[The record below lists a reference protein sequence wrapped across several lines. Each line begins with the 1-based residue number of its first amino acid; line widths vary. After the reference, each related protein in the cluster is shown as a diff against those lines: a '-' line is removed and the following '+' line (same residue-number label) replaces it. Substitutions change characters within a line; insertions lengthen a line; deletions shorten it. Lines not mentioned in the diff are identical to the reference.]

1 VLERSCRTSES
12 DPQADYDASNNL
24 MPPSS
29 FAAHQKSSYDKAGKL
44 QRVTG
49 YGNGDTS
56 RYTDFCYSYY
66 ATPNSNAC
74 LDVAG
79 SGTTNSSSSTNRV
92 TRRSDALSGVSTAY
106 SYDYAGRLLT
116 ATASSGYTY
125 TYTYTYDADGNRTS
139 QTAGSTTTDYGYNS
153 GNQLCWTRTRGL
165 LPEPAHTCP
174 APLLATAYNYDTDGN
189 QRQPG
194 NLSYNGSDQTTSFN
208 GPLAGYLGSTQNE
221 RYSLGSTV
229 YNTSMLGLTNSKT
242 GTAGTVTYDRAS
254 DGTLVALHIPATGST
269 PAKDYYYLTD
279 NLGSVVALIDP
290 NGTNGTGYT
299 YDPYG
304 AITSVTGP
312 DTTAANTNPF
322 RYTGAEYDTTSGLLH
337 LGQRYYDPGLGR
349 FTQQDS
355 IETLGDPSRGNR
367 YAYAGDDPIN
377 NIDPRGASFASA
389 FGRVVADVGNTIGF
403 ASSFAPDNPLGF
415 LAGTIGATLSAGGA
429 ALQGQDALRTFALN
443 EVSNVAGS
451 VGGPVARNG
460 VYGTAVDLLNSEGTT
475 AN

>member
-1 VLERSCRTSES
+1 MQSL
-12 DPQADYDASNNL
+12 
-24 MPPSS
+24 
-29 FAAHQKSSYDKAGKL
+29 
-44 QRVTG
+44 TG

-116 ATASSGYTY
+116 ATASSGY

-269 PAKDYYYLTD
+269 PAR
-279 NLGSVVALIDP
+279 
-290 NGTNGTGYT
+290 
-299 YDPYG
+299 
-304 AITSVTGP
+304 
-312 DTTAANTNPF
+312 TT
-322 RYTGAEYDTTSGLLH
+322 TTS
-337 LGQRYYDPGLGR
+337 P
-349 FTQQDS
+349 TTS
-355 IETLGDPSRGNR
+355 AAWSPSSTPTAPTAPATPTTPTAQSRRSPAPTRQPPTPTPSATPAPNTTPP
-367 YAYAGDDPIN
+367 AGC
-377 NIDPRGASFASA
+377 STSASA
-389 FGRVVADVGNTIGF
+389 TTTPDSA
-403 ASSFAPDNPLGF
+403 ASPNKTASRPS
-415 LAGTIGATLSAGGA
+415 ATPA
-429 ALQGQDALRTFALN
+429 AA
-443 EVSNVAGS
+443 
-451 VGGPVARNG
+451 
-460 VYGTAVDLLNSEGTT
+460 TATPRQGTT
-475 AN
+475 RSTTLTLEGRASRPRSDGL